1 MAYKVMRDEW
11 VKAEKVVYHVYNEET
26 GAVKKT
32 FKEKAAARE
41 YAQELNAYGE
51 KR

>member
-11 VKAEKVVYHVYNEET
+11 VKVAKVVYHVYDEDT

-32 FKEKAAARE
+32 FSSDTAARE

-51 KR
+51 KK

>member
-11 VKAEKVVYHVYNEET
+11 VKAKKVVYHVYNAET
-26 GAVKKT
+26 GEVKKS
-32 FKEKAAARE
+32 FKSEAAARE

-51 KR
+51 KK

>member
-11 VKAEKVVYHVYNEET
+11 VKAKEIVYHVYDEET

-32 FKEKAAARE
+32 FKEKAAAHE

-51 KR
+51 KK